1 MTTRDKNENS
11 YLKAQAV
18 EEEPDSAV
26 AAAAVDEAE
35 RSALVE
41 MQESA
46 LVVSVVAVPR
56 FGRP

>member
-18 EEEPDSAV
+18 EEEPDS
-26 AAAAVDEAE
+26 AAAVDEAE